1 VSIKAEIPGSLAI
14 RWKTFSLDQQKS
26 KKGPDFMMW
35 AHPDYPSQGIPAL
48 VAAKAAKNQ
57 GEPAFMRYHLAAFEA
72 RHEKGNDIAD
82 REVLRAIATTA
93 RLDLVEFEQDMA
105 NDKTWQAVGEDHTE
119 SKSEYGV
126 FGVPTMAFGKGQ
138 AVFVKLS
145 AIPESKE
152 ERISLFELIF
162 NMGVKRPY
170 LHELKRA
177 EETGD
182 IGIQLK

>member
-1 VSIKAEIPGSLAI
+1 
-14 RWKTFSLDQQKS
+14 
-26 KKGPDFMMW
+26 MMW

-57 GEPAFMRYHLAAFEA
+57 GEPAFMRYHLAAFDA
-72 RHEKGNDIAD
+72 RHEEGKDIAD
-82 REVLRAIATTA
+82 REVLRELAKTA

-105 NDKTWQAVGEDHTE
+105 NDETWQAVGEDHTE
-119 SKSEYGV
+119 SKREYGV
-126 FGVPTMAFGKGQ
+126 FGVPTLAFGKGQ
-138 AVFVKLS
+138 AVFAKLS
-145 AIPESKE
+145 AIPESKK

-170 LHELKRA
+170 LWELKRT
-177 EETGD
+177 EETGG